1 MTSTSWNKFKE
12 TLKVNGA
19 RRDEH
24 RLNKEK
30 ENVVDEIAAEMD
42 DSIRSCEH
50 AKIRGELWKK
60 NRGIAHESHAEK
72 LVQVGD
78 GFDRILNVN
87 QQPWPCQSP
96 GLRDHT

>member
-1 MTSTSWNKFKE
+1 MP
-12 TLKVNGA
+12 

-50 AKIRGELWKK
+50 AKIRGESWE
-60 NRGIAHESHAEK
+60 GIAHESHAEK

-78 GFDRILNVN
+78 GFDRVLNVN
-87 QQPWPCQSP
+87 EQPWTRQPP
-96 GLRDHT
+96 GLRDHP